1 MVLSGCKDIIF
12 NIYCKFFFWFW
23 VQVAFRIFL
32 AGGGGLAFFL
42 QGEAQHPA
50 SVRALNPPENLF
62 TDQGEDLVPALPPPG
77 IYASD
82 RIKR

>member
-1 MVLSGCKDIIF
+1 MSMVLSGCKDIIF
-12 NIYCKFFFWFW
+12 NIYCKFFFW